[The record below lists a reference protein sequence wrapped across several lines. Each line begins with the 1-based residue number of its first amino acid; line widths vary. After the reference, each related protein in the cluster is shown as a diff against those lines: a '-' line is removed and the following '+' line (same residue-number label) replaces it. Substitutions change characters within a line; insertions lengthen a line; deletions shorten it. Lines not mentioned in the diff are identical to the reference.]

1 MLELLAEGAY
11 VEYRELP
18 IPAIVYGVVTL
29 GIFTALGIVT
39 MSFMNVSNKHAPVD
53 TSETSH

>member
-18 IPAIVYGVVTL
+18 IPTIAYGIITL
-29 GIFTALGIVT
+29 GIFVALGIVT
-39 MSFMNVSNKHAPVD
+39 MSFMNVSNKHTRVD
-53 TSETSH
+53 SSESSH

>member
-18 IPAIVYGVVTL
+18 IPTIVYGIITL

-39 MSFMNVSNKHAPVD
+39 MSFMNVSNKHAHVD
-53 TSETSH
+53 SSEAHH

>member
-18 IPAIVYGVVTL
+18 IPTIAYGIITL
-29 GIFTALGIVT
+29 GIFMAMGIVT
-39 MSFMNVSNKHAPVD
+39 LSFTNVSNKHSHVD
-53 TSETSH
+53 SSETSH

>member
-18 IPAIVYGVVTL
+18 IPTIAYGIITL
-29 GIFTALGIVT
+29 GIFAALGIVT
-39 MSFMNVSNKHAPVD
+39 MSFTNVSNKHTKVD
-53 TSETSH
+53 PSETSH

>member
-18 IPAIVYGVVTL
+18 IPTFAYGIIAL
-29 GIFTALGIVT
+29 GIFVALGIVT
-39 MSFMNVSNKHAPVD
+39 MSFMNVSNKHTKVD
-53 TSETSH
+53 PSETSH